1 MQADGDGGMRAGEC
15 CVRVSRLCLWFDQL
29 GLIDESRQSD
39 LEVGGW
45 FFLKLRVVFSREGSH
60 AGPMFCGG
68 SRYNF
73 GVKD

>member
-39 LEVGGW
+39 LEVAGG
-45 FFLKLRVVFSREGSH
+45 FS
-60 AGPMFCGG
+60 
-68 SRYNF
+68 
-73 GVKD
+73 